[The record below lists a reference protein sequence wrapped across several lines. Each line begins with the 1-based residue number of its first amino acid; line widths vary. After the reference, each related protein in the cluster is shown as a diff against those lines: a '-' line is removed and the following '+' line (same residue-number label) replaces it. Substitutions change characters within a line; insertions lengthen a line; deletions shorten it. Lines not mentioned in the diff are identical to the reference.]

1 MPYRNLFII
10 RTALMTGVFLF
21 AGVAYFG
28 PRFGVGVDTQFPG
41 AVEQFRYVLWGFVAI
56 AVAAALLLRSKL
68 ETATAAKQAQFLI
81 IGWAIG
87 EAASLF
93 GTVQFMSGAGI
104 GPLGLGL
111 MTFVFTLVMLPIPR
125 PRR

>member
-28 PRFGVGVDTQFPG
+28 PRFGMAMDTQFPA

-56 AVAAALLLRSKL
+56 AVAAALLLRSKV
-68 ETATAAKQAQFLI
+68 ETAAPEKQAQFLI
-81 IGWAIG
+81 IGWAVG
-87 EAASLF
+87 EAAALF
-93 GTVQFMSGAGI
+93 GAVQYMTGAGI
-104 GPLGLGL
+104 ASLGLGL
-111 MTFVFTLVMLPIPR
+111 MSFVFTLVMLPIPR